1 MTTPA
6 QNPSAALVGGKPES
20 SLSSLVLN
28 CLTSNRL
35 AVAAWLALFLLAA
48 RLDAADYRLSVARME
63 PHRGAIRGNAA
74 LPGASPGL
82 RPPRGFIRATGFRQ
96 AHTVRHFTNT
106 GI

>member
-6 QNPSAALVGGKPES
+6 QNPTAALVGGKPDY
-20 SLSSLVLN
+20 SLSSLALS
-28 CLTSNRL
+28 CLESNHL

-48 RLDAADYRLSVARME
+48 HLDAADYKLSVARME

-82 RPPRGFIRATGFRQ
+82 RPQRGFIRATGFRQ

>member
-48 RLDAADYRLSVARME
+48 RLDANDQLLME
-63 PHRGAIRGNAA
+63 
-74 LPGASPGL
+74 SPTTPLLQSGGQE
-82 RPPRGFIRATGFRQ
+82 PAPV
-96 AHTVRHFTNT
+96 AHTARHFTGNRV
-106 GI
+106 